1 MKFWVVKT
9 WLHLHASWHNQL
21 GHNEMMLAD
30 DNHVGISP
38 AMKNKVQACMI
49 IHMCTYAFHEIMSS
63 KDMTAFDCSLK

>member
-1 MKFWVVKT
+1 
-9 WLHLHASWHNQL
+9 
-21 GHNEMMLAD
+21 MMLAD

-49 IHMCTYAFHEIMSS
+49 IHMCTYVFHEIMSS